1 MPVRIL
7 VWMIVQKLMQMP
19 VRIHYNACLMASSNA
34 SNASSNA
41 NLNVS

>member
-19 VRIHYNACLMASSNA
+19 VRIHYNASSNA
-34 SNASSNA
+34 CWKASNVS
-41 NLNVS
+41 LNVS